1 MSLLPPFLWPSS
13 ESKKEHS
20 TGNLKTKV
28 QLCSRVTLG
37 KPVSSLCFSFLVHHV
52 KEYYYHFILS
62 LPSVKFFWLQL
73 TEPQKRPHLPRTC
86 VETRMGLAAGET
98 IPRATSALFPLLSAC
113 SLSQTGF
120 FYEVRTIAA
129 ARSQVI
135 CLQLCHQVLNKMKV
149 LFSEQGTGVGWQSF
163 IICPIFLLCPYFCL
177 TNISIIASF
186 SYFPHF
192 ILTLVFNFLSSLYP
206 LSLSHI

>member
-1 MSLLPPFLWPSS
+1 MFAVDNTDSKNNENMSLLPPFLWPSS

-73 TEPQKRPHLPRTC
+73 TEPQKRSHLPRTC

-98 IPRATSALFPLLSAC
+98 IPRATSALFPLCQLVHCLRLAFSMKLEPQQLTGPRSSVCSSA
-113 SLSQTGF
+113 T
-120 FYEVRTIAA
+120 
-129 ARSQVI
+129 RS
-135 CLQLCHQVLNKMKV
+135 
-149 LFSEQGTGVGWQSF
+149 
-163 IICPIFLLCPYFCL
+163 
-177 TNISIIASF
+177 SIK
-186 SYFPHF
+186 
-192 ILTLVFNFLSSLYP
+192 
-206 LSLSHI
+206 